1 LIYSL
6 PFFLKE
12 ENMGLM
18 EKINEDLKAA
28 MKSGD
33 KIRLNTVRSIRAALL
48 ELEKSGKNK
57 EITEEDEIKI
67 LTSAVKKRKEAIEQ
81 YRKGGR
87 EDLAER
93 EEAELKIIEEY
104 LPAQLSPEELEKE
117 IRILAEEIGAS
128 SKADFA
134 KLMPAAIKKFKG
146 QADGKTI
153 KETVEKIL
161 S

>member
-1 LIYSL
+1 
-6 PFFLKE
+6 
-12 ENMGLM
+12 MGLM

-93 EEAELKIIEEY
+93 EDAELKIIEEY

>member
-1 LIYSL
+1 
-6 PFFLKE
+6 
-12 ENMGLM
+12 MGLM

>member
-1 LIYSL
+1 
-6 PFFLKE
+6 
-12 ENMGLM
+12 
-18 EKINEDLKAA
+18 
-28 MKSGD
+28 
-33 KIRLNTVRSIRAALL
+33 
-48 ELEKSGKNK
+48 
-57 EITEEDEIKI
+57 
-67 LTSAVKKRKEAIEQ
+67 
-81 YRKGGR
+81 
-87 EDLAER
+87 
-93 EEAELKIIEEY
+93 LKIIEEY